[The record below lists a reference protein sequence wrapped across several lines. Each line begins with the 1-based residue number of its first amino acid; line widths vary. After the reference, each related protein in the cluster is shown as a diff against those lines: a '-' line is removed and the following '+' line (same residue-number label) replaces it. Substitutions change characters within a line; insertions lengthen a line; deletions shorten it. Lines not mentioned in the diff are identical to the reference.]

1 MQSSEQFTNSTDNPK
16 DMEVHVFPVAE
27 GEFTLWEDEGD
38 TAEDLDENW
47 AATKMEVS
55 PKEFVIHA
63 SEGNRSVLPEKR
75 SWKLV
80 FTGIQDTEVKVNV
93 AARVVYDKTKM
104 QLTVFVPETSI
115 EEEIR
120 VSFVDGAKEAQ
131 NDVVERG
138 FQILFRA
145 QTGYDMKLGA
155 YNLLKRHGKMALSE
169 MISFEKDLGKS
180 VVHALIEV
188 LTAQSM

>member
-1 MQSSEQFTNSTDNPK
+1 MFTNDTANPK
-16 DMEVHVFPVAE
+16 DMEVTVFPAAE
-27 GEFTLWEDEGD
+27 GEFILWEDEGD

-63 SEGNRSVLPEKR
+63 TEGNRSVLPEKR

-93 AARVVYDKTKM
+93 AAKAVYDKSKTR
-104 QLTVFVPETSI
+104 LTVFVPETSI

-120 VSFVDGAKEAQ
+120 VSFVGGAKEAQ
-131 NDVVERG
+131 NDLVERG

-145 QTGYDMKLGA
+145 QTGYDMKLAA
-155 YNLLKRHGKMALSE
+155 YNLLKKHGKMALSE
-169 MISFEKDLGKS
+169 IIAFEKDLGKS
-180 VVHALIEV
+180 VVNALIEV
-188 LTAQSM
+188 LTAQ